1 VTISPAI
8 PWIPSLPSSWKVQR
22 AKTLIY
28 RSKALNSDRDE
39 KQVLSLTLRGVVDN
53 DPENPEGLVPE
64 DYATYQLFE
73 PDDLVFKLID
83 LENVRTSR
91 VGLVPKRGIMSSAY
105 LRLRPRPGTCVRFLY
120 WSFFDL
126 YNRQIF
132 NHLGSGVRSTLGA
145 DDLLNLPLPVP
156 DAAAQLAIADYLD
169 RETAR
174 IDALITK
181 KQRMIELLEEKSRRA
196 IGEMT
201 RQGVNPA
208 AEQVESGLSW
218 VGKIPAH
225 WQVVP
230 NRSTMRIVRRPVTP
244 GREPTLLSL
253 TKRGVIVRD
262 VSENFGKFPATF
274 DNYQIV
280 HAKELVFCLFDIP
293 ETPRTVGLSE
303 QIGMVTGAYVVAA
316 AQGGNLPEF
325 IRYLYEGF
333 DDEKSLSLFYTGLR
347 KVIRP
352 DAFMSIRM
360 PLPPE
365 AEQQAIVGEL
375 DRLVGSSREAVR
387 LLSKQIDLLRERRQA
402 LITAAVT
409 GELEVPGV
417 AA

>member
-1 VTISPAI
+1 MESSHYWDQIAIGKVVSTIENFSAGKYQNLSCPN
-8 PWIPSLPSSWKVQR
+8 PSLAEQCS
-22 AKTLIY
+22 
-28 RSKALNSDRDE
+28 
-39 KQVLSLTLRGVVDN
+39 
-53 DPENPEGLVPE
+53 
-64 DYATYQLFE
+64 
-73 PDDLVFKLID
+73 
-83 LENVRTSR
+83 
-91 VGLVPKRGIMSSAY
+91 
-105 LRLRPRPGTCVRFLY
+105 
-120 WSFFDL
+120 
-126 YNRQIF
+126 
-132 NHLGSGVRSTLGA
+132 
-145 DDLLNLPLPVP
+145 
-156 DAAAQLAIADYLD
+156 IADYLD